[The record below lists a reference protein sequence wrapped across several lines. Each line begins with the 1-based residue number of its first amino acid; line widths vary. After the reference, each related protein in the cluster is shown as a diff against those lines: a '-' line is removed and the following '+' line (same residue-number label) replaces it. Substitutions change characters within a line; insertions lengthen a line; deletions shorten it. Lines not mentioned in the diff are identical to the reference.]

1 MKQTTNILQKR
12 LRIFARFSMFALLTV
27 SAQGVWGQTEYL
39 SLWDTGSNSQTILNN
54 KGKTGNVAIIGRT
67 LYRDGDWNTLCLPFD
82 MDSYKIAESPLAGT
96 TIKELDGTNT
106 ILKDGVLTL
115 KFNTVTAIVAG
126 KPYIVKWPI
135 GLTISS
141 QEEWNT
147 FATNVAGGTTYAGQ
161 IVKLAANIT
170 VGTGSMVGSSTEKP
184 FMGVFDGGG
193 HTITC
198 AITNTSDQGAAPFS
212 YIYNATIMNVKV
224 EGSVTAGKHCAGLVG
239 FAFGT
244 NTIKNCEVSASVTC
258 TSTHCGGILGH
269 GQSSTTTIWNCL
281 FSGSI
286 TGSGSNTNVGVI
298 YGWSNNDG
306 KHTIYNCVANGSY
319 NNYKDGP
326 IDMMLGGGTQTA
338 SYCYQNIEGATKG
351 NSIGNLSAENL
362 VSNLGGYDWEVVK
375 GKAVPKMTASNSNLT
390 SPVFYNVT
398 IPTEYTSSETIATAL
413 NSAAVSFTRGAFKG
427 NYDELTINDAN
438 RNDILLLTSGNKL
451 GYANTNRTLKPFRA
465 YFEIP
470 SNNGTR
476 AVRSFELDFG
486 DDDEPTGIIS
496 ISTQVST
503 MDEGSS
509 CTYDLQG
516 RRVTNP
522 SKGLYIVNGRKVVIK

>member
-39 SLWDTGSNSQTILNN
+39 SLWDTESNSQTILNN

-67 LYRDGDWNTLCLPFD
+67 LYRDGDWNTLCLPFN
-82 MDSYKIAESPLAGT
+82 MDTYQIAESPLAGT
-96 TIKELDGTNT
+96 TIKELDSKNSNLTGNT
-106 ILKDGVLTL
+106 LTL
-115 KFNTVTAIVAG
+115 KFTNATTITAG
-126 KPYIVKWPI
+126 KPYIVKWPVA
-135 GLTISS
+135 LTISS
-141 QEEWNT
+141 DNDWKT
-147 FATNVAGGTTYAGQ
+147 FATNVAAGTTYAGQ
-161 IVKLAANIT
+161 IVKLAADIT
-170 VGTGSMVGSSTEKP
+170 VATTDMVGLSEYP
-184 FMGVFDGGG
+184 FQGVFDGGG

-198 AITNTSDQGAAPFS
+198 SIDYSSPGAAPFM
-212 YIYNATIMNVKV
+212 YIYNATIIYVKV
-224 EGSVTAGKHCAGLVG
+224 AGEVTGPNHCAGLVG
-239 FAFGT
+239 FATGT
-244 NTIKNCEVSASVTC
+244 NAIKNCEVAANVTC
-258 TSTHCGGILGH
+258 TGTNCGGILGH
-269 GQSSTTTIWNCL
+269 GQSSATTIWNCL
-281 FSGSI
+281 YTGTI
-286 TGSGSNTNVGVI
+286 TGTATTEVGVI
-298 YGWSNNDG
+298 YGWANNDG
-306 KHTIYNCVANGSY
+306 KHTINNCLANGTY
-319 NNYKDGP
+319 NTYQTL
-326 IDMMLGGGTQTA
+326 DMILGQGSDTNRTA
-338 SYCYQNIEGATKG
+338 SYCQQNIANGKKG
-351 NSIGNLSAENL
+351 TYFSSYSADNL
-362 VSNLGGYDWEVVK
+362 VTALGEYDWEKVND
-375 GKAVPKMTASNSNLT
+375 KAVPKMAAGSGNLT
-390 SPVFYNVT
+390 SPVFNNV
-398 IPTEYTSSETIATAL
+398 EIANTT
-413 NSAAVSFTRGAFKG
+413 NNVSFTGGAFKG
-427 NYDELTINDAN
+427 NYDALSINDTN